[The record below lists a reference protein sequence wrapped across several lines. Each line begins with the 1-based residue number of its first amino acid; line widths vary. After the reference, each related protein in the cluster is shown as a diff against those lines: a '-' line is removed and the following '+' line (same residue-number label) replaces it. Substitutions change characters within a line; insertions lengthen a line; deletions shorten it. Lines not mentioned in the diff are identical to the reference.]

1 MTKGGKRLGAGRP
14 KTFTPTQ
21 LLALANEVTLLMK
34 TGLSASKAL
43 KQLQRDGYIKP
54 QTRDRY
60 LGRKYVNQRAK
71 LSRLGVETAS
81 NSFHLR
87 VSSSGVLAG
96 GIWSVLHGYYCRD
109 S

>member
-60 LGRKYVNQRAK
+60 LGRKYFDTELMSALKEQEAPRTGIAQVLPR
-71 LSRLGVETAS
+71 LSK
-81 NSFHLR
+81 NDP
-87 VSSSGVLAG
+87 
-96 GIWSVLHGYYCRD
+96 I
-109 S
+109 